1 MSINSTLEAPAVD
14 AQRMA
19 EWMAAVDE
27 RLREMSA
34 RIAGLE
40 ARAAGAPAKPAEA
53 VKPVPVAAPAKQNDE
68 IPPEVLLV
76 ISAASAAFLGK
87 KARIRRVRRVQ
98 AGMNP
103 WSQQGR
109 VNIQA
114 SHNVGWNR

>member
-1 MSINSTLEAPAVD
+1 
-14 AQRMA
+14 MA

-53 VKPVPVAAPAKQNDE
+53 VKPVPVAAPAPAPAKQNDE

-76 ISAASAAFLGK
+76 ISAAIAAFLGK